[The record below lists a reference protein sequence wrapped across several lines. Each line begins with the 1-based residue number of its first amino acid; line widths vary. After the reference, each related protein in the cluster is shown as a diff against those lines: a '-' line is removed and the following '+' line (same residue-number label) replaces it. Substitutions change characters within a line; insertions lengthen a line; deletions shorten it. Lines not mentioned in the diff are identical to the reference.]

1 MCGQRADFMKM
12 SSRNDRL
19 VDEMPPS
26 QTRQIRLL
34 QSPTRPP
41 MLVCFVPESDA
52 GDVRWPQEI
61 RNNAECLIRAW
72 EEMSRPVAFVGA
84 SWRWDCMP
92 PGDGVGRPKPG
103 DLFFSTSSRSLL
115 RDRNFQS
122 LDGDLGAPALVLAG
136 GSIEHTIL
144 PTAVDCALDSRPIF
158 VASDAI
164 FSHSAEIW
172 GGVERLIRNSIISNY
187 ANMLRTKDIIN
198 ER

>member
-1 MCGQRADFMKM
+1 MD
-12 SSRNDRL
+12 
-19 VDEMPPS
+19 PS
-26 QTRQIRLL
+26 QARQIRFL
-34 QSPTRPP
+34 QSPARPP
-41 MLVCFVPESDA
+41 MLVCFVPERDT
-52 GDVRWPQEI
+52 GQVRWPQDV

-72 EEMSRPVAFVGA
+72 EEKSRPVAFVGV
-84 SWRWDCMP
+84 SWRWDFKAR
-92 PGDGVGRPKPG
+92 GDGVGRPMPG
-103 DLFFSTSSRSLL
+103 DLFFATNSRSLL

-136 GSIEHTIL
+136 GSIEHMIL
-144 PTAVDCALDSRPIF
+144 PTAVDCALNNRPIF

-187 ANMLRTKDIIN
+187 ANMLRTKEIID